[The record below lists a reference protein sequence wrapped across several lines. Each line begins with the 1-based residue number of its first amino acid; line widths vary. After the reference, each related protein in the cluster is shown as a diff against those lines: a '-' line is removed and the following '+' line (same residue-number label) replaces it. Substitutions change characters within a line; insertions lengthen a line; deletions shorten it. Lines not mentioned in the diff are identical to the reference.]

1 MLLYKKLLLMT
12 FGTTLVCRD
21 MASHTVF
28 RRVRGLAKSDY
39 QLRHVRPPFR
49 RSVCPRVITW
59 LTVDGFLEI
68 WYLGIFR
75 ISFEKV
81 LVSLNLTRQQE
92 LYMKTYVYLWKYLA
106 EFFLECEMFWTK
118 VVGRIKTHI
127 LCSITLFSESR
138 TVYVW
143 AWKKYG
149 TAGQTAGNI

>member
-1 MLLYKKLLLMT
+1 MT

-75 ISFEKV
+75 MSFEKV

-127 LCSITLFSESR
+127 LCSITLFPENR